1 MIKFYN
7 IYEFKK
13 IPNSENETSELTGIK
28 NSFKNEFKDKESF
41 SFFNNIWLIIFIIIF
56 GLIFILWISTEFYW
70 ILFEYDI
77 VTGQSKLTIIINVF
91 DKRHNLTH
99 LLRSLMQQ
107 SISSYEII
115 ITKNFK
121 YNYSDTPFSKFKK
134 KNVNIKIIQFDEK
147 DTNLKIRINSASV
160 ASGEYIIFLNLDEN
174 LSTNILS
181 ECLKTAIKK
190 NIDIAQY
197 NYFHDD
203 IFFDN
208 ILHQPKLFDSM
219 FLDKDSIKQKQFHLS
234 GKIIKKNIFINAMKD
249 IDNFYLENNNNVLF
263 DESMILL
270 KLFKKAESFIK
281 LQYQYQDISNECEK
295 HSCPQKLIKKKSY
308 TKNEINDI
316 LIYLKFLIQ
325 YTDNKALEKRMA
337 SQLFL
342 GMLVQK
348 PTKENIYDKNLITLL
363 DEVIDLYSKCDFINE
378 YDIKLI
384 KEYRKK
390 IRI

>member
-13 IPNSENETSELTGIK
+13 IPTSENETSELTGIK
-28 NSFKNEFKDKESF
+28 NSFKNEFKGKESF
-41 SFFNNIWLIIFIIIF
+41 SFFNNIWLIIFFIIF

-70 ILFEYDI
+70 VLFEYDI

-249 IDNFYLENNNNVLF
+249 IDNFYLENNNNV
-263 DESMILL
+263 
-270 KLFKKAESFIK
+270 
-281 LQYQYQDISNECEK
+281 
-295 HSCPQKLIKKKSY
+295 
-308 TKNEINDI
+308 
-316 LIYLKFLIQ
+316 YLMK
-325 YTDNKALEKRMA
+325 
-337 SQLFL
+337 
-342 GMLVQK
+342 V
-348 PTKENIYDKNLITLL
+348 
-363 DEVIDLYSKCDFINE
+363 
-378 YDIKLI
+378 
-384 KEYRKK
+384 
-390 IRI
+390 

>member
-1 MIKFYN
+1 
-7 IYEFKK
+7 
-13 IPNSENETSELTGIK
+13 
-28 NSFKNEFKDKESF
+28 
-41 SFFNNIWLIIFIIIF
+41 
-56 GLIFILWISTEFYW
+56 
-70 ILFEYDI
+70 
-77 VTGQSKLTIIINVF
+77 
-91 DKRHNLTH
+91 
-99 LLRSLMQQ
+99 MQQ

-203 IFFDN
+203 IFFDD

-234 GKIIKKNIFINAMKD
+234 GKIIKKNIFINAMKY

-281 LQYQYQDISNECEK
+281 LQYQYQDISNECEIY
-295 HSCPQKLIKKKSY
+295 SCPQKLIKKKSY

-325 YTDNKALEKRMA
+325 YTDNKALEKRMT

-348 PTKENIYDKNLITLL
+348 PSKENIYDKNLITLL

-390 IRI
+390 III